1 MVYGIGADLVQI
13 DRMEK
18 SLKSEAFWNRVFGE
32 EERQLLFGLGEARR
46 MQSAAANFA
55 AKEAFLKAI
64 GTGIGGFAL
73 HEIQAVRKQ
82 GGAPGF
88 SFTGNA
94 AQWVQQNGIK
104 AHLTLSHD
112 AGLAQAFVVLERTEK

>member
-32 EERQLLFGLGEARR
+32 EERQLLLGLGEARR

-82 GGAPGF
+82 GGAPCF

>member
-55 AKEAFLKAI
+55 AKEAFLKAV
-64 GTGIGGFAL
+64 GTGIGGFEL
-73 HEIQAVRKQ
+73 GEIQVLRQ
-82 GGAPGF
+82 PSGAPCFALLGQ
-88 SFTGNA
+88 A
-94 AQWVQQNGIK
+94 AQWAQEQKVQ
-104 AHLTLSHD
+104 AHLSLAHD
-112 AGLAQAFVVLERTEK
+112 GGIAQAFVILERQD